1 MLQVSD
7 FWKRDDCVKD
17 TDCTDLLSPWEIQL
31 VTKKIQQDF
40 IDKVTWVVQEI
51 LQWDISEIQKRL
63 TLILWESKS
72 INSALDLAFECPE
85 IRRAM
90 EWFSSDIS
98 KIILETGRIR
108 WLWETDNHYG
118 IYFKVIREALGEIF
132 FDLAHNK
139 DSQERLRNIHLDN
152 ESVRVKIKH
161 NGKSKSENFN
171 PQNYSGSKIK
181 AFKAALRKR
190 KDLTQEREKQIEGER
205 KVLEA
210 EAKKAEFDR
219 KVYEAETQLFKEWII
234 EEIEVKKIVTRWTEK
249 GKDGKDR
256 SFIEE
261 EVITAFKIKNLK
273 IRVDNRGSSR
283 YFHFEKSKNGQT
295 KKAEKWLP
303 QHNGKAFG
311 MILEDIYHIYAT
323 LLGREFSVYER
334 FVLSK
339 LGELWKYDATR

>member
-7 FWKRDDCVKD
+7 FKKRDDCVKD
-17 TDCTDLLSPWEIQL
+17 IDSTPLLSPWEIQL

-40 IDKVTWVVQEI
+40 KDKVIWVVEEI

-72 INSALDLAFECPE
+72 INSAFDLSFECPE
-85 IRRAM
+85 IRTAM
-90 EWFSSDIS
+90 EQFSSDIS
-98 KIILETGRIR
+98 QIILETGWIK
-108 WLWETDNHYG
+108 WLWKTDNHYG

-139 DSQERLRNIHLDN
+139 DSQERLRNMHIDN
-152 ESVRVKIKH
+152 ESVRVKVKH

-171 PQNYSGSKIK
+171 PQNYGGSKIK

-190 KDLTQEREKQIEGER
+190 KDLTEEREKQIESEKR
-205 KVLEA
+205 VLEA
-210 EAKKAEFDR
+210 EAKKVEFDR
-219 KVYEAETQLFKEWII
+219 KISEAEIQLLKDWII

-249 GKDGKDR
+249 GKNGKDR
-256 SFIEE
+256 FFVEE

-283 YFHFEKSKNGQT
+283 YFHFEKSKKGKT
-295 KKAEKWLP
+295 KSAEKRLP
-303 QHNGKAFG
+303 QHNGKAFE
-311 MILEDIYHIYAT
+311 MILEDIYGIYAT